1 MSHRIALLAGASLVA
16 LASAALAQ
24 DTITP
29 LDPVTLTG
37 SGDATAPVDGY
48 TAPTAA
54 SGKTSTPLAET
65 PRSVSVI
72 TLDLIEDTGARTLGQ
87 ALATTAG
94 VVGEPYGADPRF
106 DSPVLRGFDTRNA
119 QYLDSLRI
127 MRSAGAPAFEIYGL
141 ERVEVLKGPASTLYG
156 SGSPAGIINMIQKR
170 AQAENSAETGIA
182 LSDDGDAKLTFD
194 VNRAVSETLAFRL
207 TGVAGKSEE
216 QIEEIT
222 NDRGYLGFA
231 TRWQAT
237 DATEVQIITSYQ
249 ADSPITP
256 AGLPYDLTGQGNDK
270 TLRELYIGDS
280 AVDDSDRRMLNLGY
294 EVAHDFGN
302 GWVLS
307 QSARYQKF
315 DWDYAGFYV
324 AGGSAGNT
332 VNRGVIFQD
341 EDTSTV
347 NVDTR
352 MTGSFT
358 TGSASHKL
366 MFGLDLRRYEDLTST
381 DFATATA
388 LDITDPSTIGAT
400 VGAPWYLLDKDLT
413 LEQAGIY
420 VQDEITAGAWRA
432 TLGLRRDWASQ
443 EGTST
448 NNFGGTTV
456 VDQQDQATTGQAGLA
471 YVMQNGLTPYVSY
484 ATSFDPEL
492 GVDID
497 GDQLNPTEGKQ
508 WELGMKY
515 QPTAFDGFF
524 SVALYDLRQEN
535 VSVTVTE
542 GGITGTRQ
550 IGEVVSKGLELEG
563 AAQLG
568 AGWGVKAAFSLN
580 DAEQKGANDGKRPA
594 NTPRTAGSL
603 WLTYDFATGSAIEGL
618 QLAGGL
624 RHIGQ
629 RYGDNANTYDLDA
642 VTLLDLGAS
651 YTLANGAEASLNIAN
666 LTDEVYVANCGSFGC
681 YYGDGRTVTAKL
693 NYTW

>member
-1 MSHRIALLAGASLVA
+1 MTRKIALLAGASLIA
-16 LASAALAQ
+16 LASAAAAQ
-24 DTITP
+24 EAVTP

-37 SGDATAPVDGY
+37 SGDATAPVEGY
-48 TAPTAA
+48 VAATAA
-54 SGKTSTPLAET
+54 TGKTATPLAET
-65 PRSVSVI
+65 PRSLAVI
-72 TLDLIEDTGARTLGQ
+72 TRDLIEDTGAQTLGQ

-119 QYLDSLRI
+119 QYLDGLRI
-127 MRSAGAPAFEIYGL
+127 MRAAGAPAFELYGL
-141 ERVEVLKGPASTLYG
+141 ERVEVLKGPGSTLYG
-156 SGSPAGIINMIQKR
+156 SGSPAGIINMVQKR
-170 AQAENSAETGIA
+170 AQTENAAETGVA
-182 LSDDGDAKLTFD
+182 VSDDGDAKLSFD

-207 TGVAGKSEE
+207 TGVAGKSQE

-256 AGLPYDLTGQGNDK
+256 SGLPFNLTGQGDDAS
-270 TLRELYIGDS
+270 LRDLYIGDP
-280 AVDDSDRRMLNLGY
+280 AVDASDRRMLNLGY
-294 EVAHDFGN
+294 EVAHDLGG
-302 GWVLS
+302 GWQLQ

-315 DWDYAGFYV
+315 DWDYTGFYV
-324 AGGSAGNT
+324 SGDAVGST
-332 VNRGVIFQD
+332 VNRGVIYQD
-341 EDTSTV
+341 EDSSTA

-352 MTGSFT
+352 LTGSFD
-358 TGSASHKL
+358 TGRASHRL
-366 MFGLDLRRYEDLTST
+366 MVGLDLRRHDALTST
-381 DFATATA
+381 DFAGASA
-388 LDITDPSTIGAT
+388 QDITDPSTVPAT
-400 VGAPWYLLDKDLT
+400 VTAPWYLLDTDLT

-443 EGTST
+443 QGTST

-456 VDQQDQATTGQAGLA
+456 VDQQDQATTGQAALA
-471 YVMQNGLTPYVSY
+471 YVMENGVTPYVSY

-497 GDQLNPTEGKQ
+497 GDQLNPTEGRQ

-515 QPTAFDGFF
+515 RPTAFDGFF

-535 VSVTVTE
+535 VSVSVTE
-542 GGITGTRQ
+542 GGVTGIRQ
-550 IGEVVSKGLELEG
+550 IGSVQSKGAEFEA

-568 AGWGVKAAFSLN
+568 AGWGVKAAFSIN
-580 DAEQKGANDGKRPA
+580 EAEQKGANDGKRPA
-594 NTPRTAGSL
+594 NAPRTAGSL
-603 WLTYDFATGSAIEGL
+603 WLTYDFADGSAAEGL

-629 RYGDNANTYDLDA
+629 RFGDNANTYDMDA
-642 VTLLDLGAS
+642 VTLVDLGAR
-651 YTLANGAEASLNIAN
+651 YALANGAEASLNVAN

-681 YYGDGRTVTAKL
+681 YYGEGRSVTAKL

>member
-1 MSHRIALLAGASLVA
+1 MSPKFALLAGASLVA
-16 LASAALAQ
+16 LASAAAAQ
-24 DTITP
+24 QAVTA

-37 SGDATAPVDGY
+37 SGDATAPVSGY
-48 TAPTAA
+48 VAATTA
-54 SGKTSTPLAET
+54 SGKSATPLVET
-65 PRSVSVI
+65 PRSVAVI
-72 TLDLIEDTGARTLGQ
+72 TRDLIEDTGAQTLGQ

-127 MRSAGAPAFEIYGL
+127 MRSAGAPAFELYGL

-170 AQAENSAETGIA
+170 AQTEHAAETGVT

-207 TGVAGKSEE
+207 TGVAGKTEE
-216 QIEEIT
+216 QISEVS

-237 DATEVQIITSYQ
+237 EATEVQIITSYQ

-256 AGLPYDLTGQGNDK
+256 AGLPFDLTGQGYDK
-270 TLRELYIGDS
+270 ALREFYIGDS
-280 AVDDSDRRMLNLGY
+280 AADSSDRRMLNLGY
-294 EVAHDFGN
+294 EVTHDFDN

-315 DWDYAGFYV
+315 DWDYVGFYV
-324 AGGSAGNT
+324 AGGSAGNI
-332 VNRGVIFQD
+332 VNRGVTYQD

-352 MTGSFT
+352 MTGSFD

-381 DFATATA
+381 DFATASA
-388 LDITDPSTIGAT
+388 LDITDPATLPATIT
-400 VGAPWYLLDKDLT
+400 APWYLLDKDLT

-443 EGTST
+443 KGTST

-471 YVMQNGLTPYVSY
+471 YVMENGVTPYVSY

-497 GDQLNPTEGKQ
+497 GKQLNPTEGKQ
-508 WELGMKY
+508 WELGVKY
-515 QPTAFDGFF
+515 EPTAFTGFF
-524 SVALYDLRQEN
+524 SVAVYDLRQEN
-535 VSVTVTE
+535 VSVSVTE
-542 GGITGTRQ
+542 GGVTGTRQ
-550 IGEVVSKGLELEG
+550 IGEVVSKGIEFE
-563 AAQLG
+563 AAAELG

-580 DAEQKGANDGKRPA
+580 DAEQKGANDGMRPA
-594 NTPRTAGSL
+594 NTPRSAGAV
-603 WLTYDFATGSAIEGL
+603 WLTYDFAEGSAAEGL

-629 RYGDNANTYDLDA
+629 RFGDNANTYDLEA
-642 VTLLDLGAS
+642 VTLVDLGAS
-651 YTLANGAEASLNIAN
+651 YAFANGAEASLNLGN

-681 YYGDGRTVTAKL
+681 YYGEGRTVTAKL